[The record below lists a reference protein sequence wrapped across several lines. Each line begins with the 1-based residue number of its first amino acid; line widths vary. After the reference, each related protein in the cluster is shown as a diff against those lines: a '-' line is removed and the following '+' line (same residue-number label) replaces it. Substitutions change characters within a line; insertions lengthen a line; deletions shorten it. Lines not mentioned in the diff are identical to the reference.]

1 MKTAESEVQ
10 YNIEHMCKA
19 GLDPHFQNPSM
30 TSILIGSGE
39 WLTIKGFLYWESRP
53 SSGSLFESSGWG
65 CSHGSLQIDWN
76 FFPISISLKHS
87 VEGSQ
92 PAIIN
97 SRQVKFNWVHQK
109 LSKGRKS
116 LPKFCWLVEV
126 NLSYTILHYTCTAK
140 LIPTTIRIIQMNV
153 GIKLFTVGPFFV
165 K

>member
-76 FFPISISLKHS
+76 FFPISISLKHG

-92 PAIIN
+92 PAIIT
-97 SRQVKFNWVHQK
+97 SRQSNLIESIKNCQRAAKVCPNSADW
-109 LSKGRKS
+109 LKS
-116 LPKFCWLVEV
+116 IYPTQF
-126 NLSYTILHYTCTAK
+126 YTCTAK